1 MASIQKRPN
10 GKWRARYRDAAGREH
25 ARHFSR
31 KVDAERWVT
40 GERSMVQRGDWTD
53 PARARITVGDL
64 AAAWLERKLE
74 LKPSTRTRY
83 ASIIQRHVMPS
94 WSSVPLSAVAYE
106 DVAAWV
112 GRLSASGLSGSSV
125 RQCHRVLS
133 LILTDAVRGKR
144 IQSNPAE
151 GVELPRAAKPEKRF
165 LSAAE
170 VSRLVDACDQNGLIV
185 QTLAYTGLRFGEL
198 AALRVRRVDLMRRR
212 LEVAESVTEVNGV
225 LVSGTPKSHQRRSVP
240 LPRFLVE
247 QLTPLL
253 AGRGPDDFVFTSA
266 AGEQLRLMNFRR
278 RGFDQAAS
286 RAGLA
291 GLTPH
296 ELRHTAASLAIASGA
311 NVKDVQRMLGHA
323 SAAMTLDVYA
333 GLFEDSLDDVAD
345 RMDVMARAAADSL
358 RTNGTVSNLP
368 SAVVGL

>member
-1 MASIQKRPN
+1 MSSIAKRDD
-10 GKWRARYRDAAGREH
+10 GKWRARYRDAAGKEH
-25 ARHFSR
+25 SRHFPR

-40 GERSMVQRGDWTD
+40 VERSKLQRGDWTD
-53 PARARITVGDL
+53 PARARITVGEL
-64 AAAWLERKLE
+64 AVAWLDRKLD
-74 LKPSTRTRY
+74 LKPSTRARY
-83 ASIIQRHVMPS
+83 ASIIERHVMPS
-94 WSSVPLSAVAYE
+94 WRSVPLSAVAYE

-133 LILTDAVRGKR
+133 LILSDAVRGKR
-144 IQSNPAE
+144 LQSNPAE

-170 VSRLVDACDQNGLIV
+170 VARLVDAAGRDGLAV

-212 LEVAESVTEVNGV
+212 VEVAEAVTEVNGA
-225 LVSGTPKSHQRRSVP
+225 LVAGTPKTHQRRSVP
-240 LPRFLVE
+240 LPRFLVD
-247 QLTPLL
+247 QIAPLL
-253 AGRGPDDFVFTSA
+253 AGKGPDDFVFTSSTGA
-266 AGEQLRLMNFRR
+266 QLRLMNFRR
-278 RGFDQAAS
+278 RSFDKAVRQ
-286 RAGLA
+286 AGLD

-296 ELRHTAASLAIASGA
+296 ELRHTAASLAIGAGA

-333 GLFEDSLDDVAD
+333 GLFEDSLDGVAD
-345 RMDVMARAAADSL
+345 RMDAVARAAADQV
-358 RTNGTVSNLP
+358 RTNGTVSTLP
-368 SAVVGL
+368 SAAVGL